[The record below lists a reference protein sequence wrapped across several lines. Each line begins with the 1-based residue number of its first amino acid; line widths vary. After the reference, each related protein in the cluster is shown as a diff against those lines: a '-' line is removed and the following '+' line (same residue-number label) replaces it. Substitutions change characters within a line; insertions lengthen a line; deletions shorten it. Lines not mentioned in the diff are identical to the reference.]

1 MTNKTMY
8 KNETNFK
15 PVMKLIFFLNELLA
29 DLKASDESGFSMLR
43 RTAFLNFQSIF
54 VDEQKAIEK
63 KQADE
68 FRQKGLPECLIQV
81 KDELYYPKHVEPHL
95 SSFLRF
101 MVGGAVTYYENN
113 NHINIPHSMQVTAI
127 KETTSDPKAM
137 LNDFVQARLVP
148 TSPADCKKLM
158 VSEIEDAFKEFAQES
173 INITNL
179 SRAVFGRFLQEAIN
193 ARKLENARLWQE
205 VFKEQRSV
213 GKDNPTFRRN
223 LYWRPADPSIE
234 ERFANPFHKQI
245 QR

>member
-1 MTNKTMY
+1 
-8 KNETNFK
+8 
-15 PVMKLIFFLNELLA
+15 MKLIFFLNELLA

-68 FRQKGLPECLIQV
+68 LRQKGLPECLIQV

-101 MVGGAVTYYENN
+101 MVDGAVTYYENN
-113 NHINIPHSMQVTAI
+113 NHINIPHSMQITAI
-127 KETTSDPKAM
+127 KETTTDPKAM

-148 TSPADCKKLM
+148 TRPADGKKLM

-173 INITNL
+173 INIFSL
-179 SRAVFGRFLQEAIN
+179 DRSVFGKFLQEAMD
-193 ARKLENARLWQE
+193 ARKSENAQLWQH
-205 VFKEQRSV
+205 VFKDQRSV
-213 GKDNPTFRRN
+213 GKENPTFWFN
-223 LYWRPADPSIE
+223 VCWRPAELSTE
-234 ERFANPFHKQI
+234 ERFANPFQNPSEH
-245 QR
+245 